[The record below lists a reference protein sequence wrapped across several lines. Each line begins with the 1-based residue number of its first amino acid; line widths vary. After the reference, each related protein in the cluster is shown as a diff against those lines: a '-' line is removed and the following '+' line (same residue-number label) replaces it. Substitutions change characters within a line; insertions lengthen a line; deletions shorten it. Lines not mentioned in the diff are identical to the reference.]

1 MTGSHSSQ
9 NNALRRTQSDYL
21 PTAMRVVLGLIIAC
35 ALMIAGL
42 TFYPVWN
49 RLADMRRD
57 LARQTARL
65 EELKKTTAEREL
77 QVHLLQTDKE
87 YLEMIAR
94 DRLDLM
100 KEGETI
106 FRLNNAKPRS

>member
-1 MTGSHSSQ
+1 MTGSHT
-9 NNALRRTQSDYL
+9 NTRRRSQSDFL
-21 PTAMRVVLGLIIAC
+21 PTAMRVVIGMIVVC
-35 ALMIAGL
+35 ALLIAGF

-49 RLADMRRD
+49 RLSDMKHD
-57 LARQTARL
+57 LSRQTARL
-65 EELKKTTAEREL
+65 EELKKATAEREL

-100 KEGETI
+100 KDGETI
-106 FRLNNAKPRS
+106 FRLSSAKPRS

>member
-1 MTGSHSSQ
+1 MTGSHSSHS
-9 NNALRRTQSDYL
+9 NSRRRSQSDFL
-21 PTAMRVVLGLIIAC
+21 PTAMRVVLALIIVC
-35 ALMIAGL
+35 AIMIAGF
-42 TFYPVWN
+42 TFYPVWT
-49 RLADMRRD
+49 RLADMKLD
-57 LARQTARL
+57 LARQTAQL
-65 EELKKTTAEREL
+65 EELKKSTAEREL

-100 KEGETI
+100 KDGETI